1 MTKQTETQF
10 ERDPAGMTPAARIAQ
25 LKAEV
30 AKLEAAEAE
39 REALAADAPM
49 EDHDRAWRKIEDA
62 NTMVAGV
69 AKLLIRLGVIR

>member
-10 ERDPAGMTPAARIAQ
+10 ERDPAGMTSAARIAQ
-25 LKAEV
+25 FKAEV

-39 REALAADAPM
+39 QQALAVDAPQ

-62 NTMVAGV
+62 RTMVAAV
-69 AKLLIRLGVIR
+69 AKLLIRVGVIR

>member
-1 MTKQTETQF
+1 MTKQAETQF
-10 ERDPAGMTPAARIAQ
+10 ERDPAGMTHAARIAQ

-39 REALAADAPM
+39 REALAADAPR

>member
-1 MTKQTETQF
+1 M
-10 ERDPAGMTPAARIAQ
+10 
-25 LKAEV
+25 